1 MSQQCP
7 IPECPLEK
15 RLNRLEEKLDRLGE
29 LYAEFAGMLPSMCR
43 RIDKM
48 EIELWG
54 NGRIGL
60 VSRVYIIATLWA
72 LGGAGTFGLAQLL
85 VSFLR

>member
-1 MSQQCP
+1 MSHQCP
-7 IPECPLEK
+7 ASDCPVEK
-15 RLNRLEEKLDRLGE
+15 RLTRLEEKLDRLGE

-43 RIDKM
+43 RIDKL
-48 EIELWG
+48 EAELWG

-72 LGGAGTFGLAQLL
+72 LGGAGTFGLTQVLMSLL
-85 VSFLR
+85 R